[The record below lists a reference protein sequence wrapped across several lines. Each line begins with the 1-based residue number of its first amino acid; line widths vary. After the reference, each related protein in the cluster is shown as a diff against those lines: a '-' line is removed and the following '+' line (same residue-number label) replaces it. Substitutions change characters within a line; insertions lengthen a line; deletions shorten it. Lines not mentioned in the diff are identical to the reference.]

1 MTKLKS
7 LFHFVAP
14 ILGGRPESSQMEVII
29 PIGSNDLGNLRTD
42 YRDPI
47 FRPKTISSKN
57 IFPGKVGSRAL
68 SVCTTKNV

>member
-14 ILGGRPESSQMEVII
+14 ILSGRPEPLQMEVITI
-29 PIGSNDLGNLRTD
+29 IGSNDIGNPRTD

-57 IFPGKVGSRAL
+57 TFPGKVGSRAL
-68 SVCTTKNV
+68 FARTTKNV

>member
-14 ILGGRPESSQMEVII
+14 ILGGRSESSQMEVLT
-29 PIGSNDLGNLRTD
+29 PIGSNDLGNLRTA

-57 IFPGKVGSRAL
+57 TFPGKVGSRAL
-68 SVCTTKNV
+68 FARTTKNV